1 MLLRQIIER
10 RMGEGGDAAR
20 LPAWLKLDRTP
31 TKSWMAR
38 RLAGHRFFPI
48 GTMRFRSGKI
58 RSDWVTQS
66 SGGQRVI
73 IRARRIPLRLD
84 GAGRASSLARHL
96 AYIGRKDART
106 EGVGAALFD
115 CDGPVE
121 RPRDTVRS
129 WSVDRYYFRLI
140 ISPDNGDRIDDLQDY
155 VRDLMS
161 RVGIDLGAEDLAW
174 VGACHHDTAHPH
186 AHVVIRG
193 RRTDGQDLIMPQA
206 YLVRGLRE
214 RAEEA
219 ARERLGGLSRTMAE
233 QAIWRATRAN
243 AFTSLDRRLLDLAR
257 DGLVAD
263 AAGGRDVWSGLRRT
277 RLAHLGAIGMAHRNG
292 RSFRLASD
300 LDGRLRSL
308 SARLGDARA
317 MNQRRI
323 EAAVDT
329 RPLGRGPLEGRTTFT
344 GALDAGGACR
354 FLFVRDP
361 LGVERYARLHAD
373 TPRVMPGRSV
383 RLEGDTACARVTVI
397 GRAAALGEEL
407 CL

>member
-1 MLLRQIIER
+1 MLLRQIIESR
-10 RMGEGGDAAR
+10 IGEGGDAAR
-20 LPAWLKLDRTP
+20 LPTWLKLDRTP

-38 RLAGHRFFPI
+38 RLAGYRFFPI
-48 GTMRFRSGKI
+48 GSMRFRSG
-58 RSDWVTQS
+58 RMRADWVAQS
-66 SGGQRVI
+66 SGGQRVMV
-73 IRARRIPLRLD
+73 RARRITLRLD

-96 AYIGRKDART
+96 AYISRNDARA
-106 EGVGAALFD
+106 EGAVAALFD
-115 CDGPVE
+115 GNGPVE
-121 RPRDTVRS
+121 RPRDTARS

-140 ISPDNGDRIDDLQDY
+140 ISPENGDRIDDLQDY
-155 VRDLMS
+155 VRDLLS

-193 RRTDGQDLIMPQA
+193 RRADGQDLIMPQG

-219 ARERLGGLSRTMAE
+219 ARDRLGGLSRTGAE
-233 QAIWRATRAN
+233 LAIWRSTRAN
-243 AFTSLDRRLLDLAR
+243 AFTSLDRRILELAQN
-257 DGLVAD
+257 GLVSD
-263 AAGGRDVWSGLRRT
+263 AAGGRDVWSGLQRT
-277 RLAHLGAIGMAHRNG
+277 RLAHLEAIGMARREG
-292 RSFRLASD
+292 RCFRLAPD
-300 LDGRLRSL
+300 LADRLQNL
-308 SARLGDARA
+308 SARLDDARA
-317 MNQRRI
+317 MNQRRF
-323 EAAVDT
+323 EAAVAT

-344 GALDAGGACR
+344 GAFGPGGAHR

-383 RLEGDTACARVTVI
+383 RLEGDTACARVSVI

>member
-1 MLLRQIIER
+1 MLLRQIIES
-10 RMGEGGDAAR
+10 RMGDGGDAAR

-38 RLAGHRFFPI
+38 RLAGRRFFPI
-48 GTMRFRSGKI
+48 GTMRFRPDKT
-58 RSDWVTQS
+58 RSWMTQS
-66 SGGQRVI
+66 SGSQHVM
-73 IRARRIPLRLD
+73 IRARRITLRLD
-84 GAGRASSLARHL
+84 GAGRPSSLARHL
-96 AYIGRKDART
+96 AYIGRDSARAEDT
-106 EGVGAALFD
+106 AAALFD
-115 CDGPVE
+115 CNGPVE

-129 WSVDRYYFRLI
+129 WGVDRYYFRLI

-161 RVGIDLGAEDLAW
+161 RVRIDLGAEDLAW
-174 VGACHHDTAHPH
+174 VGACHHDTGHPH

-206 YLVRGLRE
+206 YLARGLRE

-219 ARERLGGLSRTMAE
+219 ARERLGGLSRTGAE
-233 QAIWRATRAN
+233 RAIWRATRAD

-263 AAGGRDVWSGLRRT
+263 AGGGRDVWSGLRRT
-277 RLAHLGAIGMAHRNG
+277 RLAHLAAIGMARREG

-300 LDGRLRSL
+300 LDGRLHSL
-308 SARLGDARA
+308 SARLGDTRA

-344 GALDAGGACR
+344 GAHDPGGAHR
-354 FLFVRDP
+354 FVFVRDP
-361 LGVERYARLHAD
+361 QGVERYARLHAD
-373 TPRVMPGRSV
+373 TPRLMRGWSV
-383 RLEGDTACARVTVI
+383 RLEGDTACAKVTVI
-397 GRAAALGEEL
+397 GRAAALDEEL